1 MSTPRNIWD
10 WLRRQF
16 VDDVPEGDAL
26 CEFDCRKLQCTEE
39 EWKVCDRRLHH
50 AAGEL
55 MPEKAPVAEPVAQ
68 PTEVSKSDA
77 AEQPLP
83 KV

>member
-26 CEFDCRKLQCTEE
+26 CEFDCREAQCTEE
-39 EWKVCDRRLHH
+39 EWKTCDRRLQH

-55 MPEKAPVAEPVAQ
+55 MPDKKPVAETVAQ
-68 PTEVSKSDA
+68 PSNPGKTEGA
-77 AEQPLP
+77 QPLP

>member
-1 MSTPRNIWD
+1 MSMPRDLWN

-26 CEFDCRKLQCTEE
+26 CEFDCRKLQCHME
-39 EWKVCDRRLHH
+39 EWEVCERRLRR

-55 MPEKAPVAEPVAQ
+55 MPDNKAVPEPEKPSSDGSTTDSGNPVAK
-68 PTEVSKSDA
+68 T
-77 AEQPLP
+77 
-83 KV
+83 